1 MPRRGLFAVVALLLV
16 VVTTA
21 SAAPDADGR
30 STVASSVTRVG
41 SLEQLLLRQINAV
54 RAANGLTT
62 LSRSTALTRA
72 AAHHSH
78 AMATFGFF
86 THESRDGGS
95 FSARVGRFYQ
105 PRLRAW
111 SIAEN
116 LAMFGGGA
124 PDAASIVASWMGSPP
139 HRANL
144 LGRSFRDAGLAVV
157 HHPAAGGVFGG
168 RPTWVITLDLGVR

>member
-1 MPRRGLFAVVALLLV
+1 MPRRGLLALVLLLV
-16 VVTTA
+16 IVTTA
-21 SAAPDADGR
+21 SAAPEAAGR
-30 STVASSVTRVG
+30 STVNVSVTRVG
-41 SLEQLLLRQINAV
+41 SLEQVLLRQINAV
-54 RAANGLTT
+54 RAANGLGP
-62 LSRSTALTRA
+62 LSHSTALTRA
-72 AAHHSH
+72 AAHHSR

-95 FSARVGRFYQ
+95 FSARVGRFYR
-105 PRLRAW
+105 PRSRGW

-124 PDAASIVASWMGSPP
+124 PDASSIVASWMGSPP

-144 LGRSFRDAGLAVV
+144 LGRGFRDAGLAVV

-168 RPTWVITLDLGVR
+168 QPTWVITLDLGAR

>member
-1 MPRRGLFAVVALLLV
+1 MLLV

-21 SAAPDADGR
+21 SAVPEADGR

-41 SLEQLLLRQINAV
+41 PLEQLVLRQINAI
-54 RAANGLTT
+54 RAANGLST

-95 FSARVGRFYQ
+95 FSARVGRFYR
-105 PRLRAW
+105 PRSRTW
-111 SIAEN
+111 SIGEN

-124 PDAASIVASWMGSPP
+124 PDASSIVQGWMGSPP
-139 HRANL
+139 HRANIL
-144 LGRSFRDAGLAVV
+144 RRAFREAGLAVV

-168 RPTWVITLDLGVR
+168 QPTWVITLDLGAR

>member
-1 MPRRGLFAVVALLLV
+1 MPRRGLLALVVLLLV

-30 STVASSVTRVG
+30 NTVASSVTRVG

-54 RAANGLTT
+54 RAANGLAT

-78 AMATFGFF
+78 AMAAFGFF

-95 FSARVGRFYQ
+95 FSERVGRFYR

-116 LAMFGGGA
+116 LAVFGGGA
-124 PDAASIVASWMGSPP
+124 PDASSIVKGWMDSPP
-139 HRANL
+139 HRANI
-144 LGRSFRDAGLAVV
+144 LGRAFREAGLAVV

-168 RPTWVITLDLGVR
+168 QPTCVITLDLGAR